1 MLFYLVSYPLLG
13 AGIKFIDEA
22 FDEKRYS
29 KTLAIAVAPL
39 IGILWAYT
47 MVTNPASASILLAVL
62 AGVLFTGKIDNWAHR
77 LGLGVVIGA
86 LVVFGVQILVLPLVV
101 LAIAAFL
108 DERGNDYVDNH
119 RGGWNTSKLGFKALV
134 YFFDHRWMM
143 KTALLPL
150 VFFNFIP
157 WYFILAMI
165 LFDESY
171 LLVRWYSTHKI
182 TIPQPSLFSDRTWA
196 AAEGDSTVLSS

>member
-1 MLFYLVSYPLLG
+1 MLFYLISYPLLG

-39 IGILWAYT
+39 LGILWAYT
-47 MVTNPASASILLAVL
+47 MISNPASASILMAVL
-62 AGVLFTGKIDNWAHR
+62 VGVFFTGKIDNWAHFA
-77 LGLGVVIGA
+77 GLGVVIG
-86 LVVFGVQILVLPLVV
+86 LVV
-101 LAIAAFL
+101 LLGVQFMIIPLLLLGAAALL
-108 DERGNDYVDNH
+108 DELGNDFVDKH
-119 RGGWNTSKLGFKALV
+119 KERWNTSKIRFRFLV

-150 VFFNFIP
+150 ALLNIVP
-157 WYFILAMI
+157 WYFVLAMI

-171 LLVRWYSTHKI
+171 LLVRYVSEEEI
-182 TIPQPSLFSDRTWA
+182 SLPRFSVFSDRTWA
-196 AAEGDSTVLSS
+196 AVED